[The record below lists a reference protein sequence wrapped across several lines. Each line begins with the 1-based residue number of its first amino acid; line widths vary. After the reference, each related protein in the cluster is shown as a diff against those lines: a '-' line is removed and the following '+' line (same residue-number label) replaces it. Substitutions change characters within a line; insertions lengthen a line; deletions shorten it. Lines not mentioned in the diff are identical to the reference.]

1 MKKLK
6 IIAVIMSILAV
17 FYIIGIFMIPSMQIL
32 KSDLIAWMFFGLY
45 VLILFF
51 IWGLS
56 KGHRYEKISKDEND
70 VLDDTKEVLKER
82 SKWYR

>member
-1 MKKLK
+1 
-6 IIAVIMSILAV
+6 MSFLAA
-17 FYIIGIFMIPSMQIL
+17 FYIIGIFLIPFMQTL

-45 VLILFF
+45 VFILFF

-56 KGHRYEKISKDEND
+56 KGHRYESIPKEEND
-70 VLDDTKEVLKER
+70 RLDDTKDILKER